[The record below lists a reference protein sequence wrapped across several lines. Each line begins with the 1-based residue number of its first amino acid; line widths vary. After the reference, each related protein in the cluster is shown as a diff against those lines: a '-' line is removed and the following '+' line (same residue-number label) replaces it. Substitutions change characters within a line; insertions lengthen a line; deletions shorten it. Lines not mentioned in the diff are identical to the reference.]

1 MQSTKLHF
9 IQKEILRALTMQKW
23 ARFRDMRPA
32 RVDSNLY
39 NYHLRLLQK
48 NGLVEKVENKG
59 YRLSPEGLRYVD
71 YVSLEQ
77 FEPRQQP
84 KLITKLVLV
93 DENGRILMWPKY
105 KQPFIGTWSL
115 PSGKVHFDDESVTA
129 AAHREIAYI
138 TNTPVKLT
146 HVGLMEV
153 EARIHGVVITHI
165 LEHVFH
171 GAIKA
176 QAVTHELTQWQI
188 SGDLDNLECSPGTR
202 EAVAFGIDGGPFR
215 YEHVIVD
222 W

>member
-1 MQSTKLHF
+1 MHPTKLHF
-9 IQKEILRALTMQKW
+9 IQKEILRTLTMQKW
-23 ARFRDMRPA
+23 ARFRDMRPK

-93 DENGRILMWPKY
+93 DETGRILMWPKY

-115 PSGKVHFDDESVTA
+115 PSGKVHFDDESVA
-129 AAHREIAYI
+129 AAAQREIAYI
-138 TNTPVKLT
+138 TDTPTALT

-153 EARIHGVVITHI
+153 EAKINDVVITHI
-165 LEHVFH
+165 LEHIFYGKINARDVKH
-171 GAIKA
+171 ELAHW
-176 QAVTHELTQWQI
+176 QAV
-188 SGDLDNLECSPGTR
+188 SDVDSLECSPGTC
-202 EAVAFGIDGGPFR
+202 EAVTFGISGHPFR
-215 YEHVIVD
+215 YEHVAVD